1 MISYANSIKNR
12 PIMADRAVCDA
23 AGRDIAQTY
32 STGPESFTAEQI
44 AYLKQALGVDE
55 TVLWTGS
62 ASGVNA
68 EINLSEAYSNFSYVL
83 VYMSEENATIP
94 LHVWRSGDTSGSVLY
109 PTFIRTN
116 STKAQLNALWTLLA
130 SNSNTTLTI
139 SVATTRTNNSE
150 SANTYKIVK
159 IVGVHRISGG
169 N

>member
-23 AGRDIAQTY
+23 AGNDIAQTY

-68 EINLSEAYSNFSYVL
+68 QMNLSEAYSNFEYVL
-83 VYMSEENATIP
+83 IYMSESNISIP
-94 LHVWRSGDTSGSVLY
+94 LHVWRSGDTTGSTLY

-116 STKAQLNALWTLLA
+116 SNKAQVNALWTLAA

-139 SVATTRTNNSE
+139 TVATTRTNNAE
-150 SANTYKIVK
+150 SANNDTIVK
-159 IVGVHRISGG
+159 IVGVHRIAGG